1 MVRGRRFLVTVFALF
16 LVGGL
21 LLPVAEPLRLNI
33 GRDVWRAGKGVLI
46 YVLVKRFAD
55 ELNGVIHKLIFQKNA
70 ELKEA
75 TKVVPVVSVG
85 RGIYVGA
92 AQVVGPEEAIK
103 KVKAV
108 AQVEAKYQ
116 WRWRMH
122 VYLPVS
128 TERPKGKVD
137 KWVVKGVG
145 VSALIDVKL

>member
-1 MVRGRRFLVTVFALF
+1 MAVLLSISLLGAL
-16 LVGGL
+16 LSPASPLKIGL
-21 LLPVAEPLRLNI
+21 GKDIWRL
-33 GRDVWRAGKGVLI
+33 GKGVLI
-46 YVLVKRFAD
+46 YTLVKKFGD
-55 ELNGVIHKLIFQKNA
+55 ELNSVIQKLLFQKNA

-75 TKVVPVVSVG
+75 TKVVPIVSVG
-85 RGIYVGA
+85 RGAYVGA
-92 AQVVGPEEAIK
+92 AQVVGPEGALK

-122 VYLPVS
+122 VYLPIS
-128 TERPKGKVD
+128 TEKPKGKVE